1 MAEDKSRATVLA
13 VLIVLLCLLI
23 LAGRGPPARARGLA
37 GAKETVD
44 RLGDR
49 LRDLLSRPPARAA
62 GGPPRPGPEGAGPP
76 GGAVG
81 APPAAAPAPPSSNE
95 LLGREARPGGRALA
109 REAERG
115 SVREALNRLYST
127 ADVDPLVTGQL
138 YAHNGEVR
146 HIYAQRTAYPEDDLE
161 DLAIEQASCRSAYG
175 LSEYNSSWGANT
187 VGVDVGPFGL
197 DEYAGLRSGYDD
209 GIPPNYNLPSTPI
222 RAYKPTQEDYYDPAG
237 LEVYSVGLYALSV
250 PDHDPLVGEDPPT
263 GSWSGSV

>member
-1 MAEDKSRATVLA
+1 MAKDKSEALA
-13 VLIVLLCLLI
+13 RNIALAALIVLLLVLI
-23 LAGRGPPARARGLA
+23 FAGPQARGPGLKAAAGRLEGRLRRALGGRRPPPARSAARPPPA
-37 GAKETVD
+37 SSIARPPPVD
-44 RLGDR
+44 
-49 LRDLLSRPPARAA
+49 SPARA
-62 GGPPRPGPEGAGPP
+62 
-76 GGAVG
+76 
-81 APPAAAPAPPSSNE
+81 SSNE
-95 LLGREARPGGRALA
+95 LIGREPWPGGRELVH
-109 REAERG
+109 EAERA

-187 VGVDVGPFGL
+187 TGVDVGPFGL

-222 RAYKPTQEDYYDPAG
+222 RAYKPSQEDYYDPAG

-263 GSWSGSV
+263 GSWFGSI

>member
-1 MAEDKSRATVLA
+1 MAKDQSRAAVLA
-13 VLIVLLCLLI
+13 VLMVLLFLLI
-23 LAGRGPPARARGLA
+23 LSGPPPTRGRGLA
-37 GAKETVD
+37 GVKDAAG
-44 RLGDR
+44 RLGDQIHG
-49 LRDLLSRPPARAA
+49 LLSRRGPPPARAA
-62 GGPPRPGPEGAGPP
+62 GG
-76 GGAVG
+76 
-81 APPAAAPAPPSSNE
+81 APTTQAAAPAPAPEGPSSNE
-95 LLGREARPGGRALA
+95 LIGREAWPGGRVLA
-109 REAERG
+109 REAERE

-146 HIYAQRTAYPEDDLE
+146 HVYAQRTAYPEDDLE

-209 GIPPNYNLPSTPI
+209 GIPPNYNLPSTPV

-263 GSWSGSV
+263 GSWFGSI

>member
-1 MAEDKSRATVLA
+1 MLV
-13 VLIVLLCLLI
+13 VLLFVLI
-23 LAGRGPPARARGLA
+23 LAGPGPTRGRGLA
-37 GAKETVD
+37 GLREAAK
-44 RLGDR
+44 R
-49 LRDLLSRPPARAA
+49 LRGRLDGSGFFGPRAPPPAPPAIAAPARA
-62 GGPPRPGPEGAGPP
+62 PGRAGPRAWD
-76 GGAVG
+76 GG
-81 APPAAAPAPPSSNE
+81 PPSSNE
-95 LLGREARPGGRALA
+95 LIGQAPWPGGPEPV
-109 REAERG
+109 REAEREAY
-115 SVREALNRLYST
+115 RDALNRLYST

-222 RAYKPTQEDYYDPAG
+222 RAYKPTQEDYYDPSG

-263 GSWSGSV
+263 GTGYGLY